1 MARKTRTVVTQP
13 GVLPPATKDQVKAQT
28 KAELVMDVQ
37 GRTAIAL
44 DGKTKADEVRYI
56 PMDTAGCFVYYM
68 PLVRFRTTYQHS
80 QKDPAAPPSLI
91 GTTVAMAARCYV
103 AHMAYAGGSDEA
115 LEELGKLTTITS
127 FERET
132 IMKKNEAKKAAQ
144 PKVDGAAKAA
154 KPVKEKVAKEPK
166 VDGAAKAAKPVKEKV
181 AKEPKAPKAAKE
193 PKEPRIT
200 PATTFRELIMKGG
213 LTDNQIFAAVQ
224 KKHPEVT
231 KEKRPYVA
239 WYRNDLRKRGENP
252 PAQKKEKP

>member
-166 VDGAAKAAKPVKEKV
+166 
-181 AKEPKAPKAAKE
+181 APKAAKE